1 MSRHGHGWRRRR
13 CQAGISI
20 VELLVAGLLLSMGL
34 AACVKLWMFSYLV
47 TTDTDKV
54 GISYNLGRQALEQV
68 RASGFTGAS
77 EGATI
82 AYYSGA
88 PALVGSSTGAAYKV
102 TTTIVST
109 AVSSGTAGSTGAVP
123 SSSALRTVNVSVQD
137 VSNTTTLYSTHTYL
151 TRGGI

>member
-1 MSRHGHGWRRRR
+1 MSRYGHAGTVRRR
-13 CQAGISI
+13 QSGISI
-20 VELLVAGLLLSMGL
+20 VELLVAGALLSMGL

-68 RASGFTGAS
+68 RASGFTSAA

-88 PALVGSSTGAAYKV
+88 PTLLGNSSGARYKV
-102 TTTIVST
+102 TTTIVSS
-109 AVSSGTAGSTGAVP
+109 AVSSGTAGATGAVP
-123 SSSALRTVNVSVQD
+123 SSSALRTVTVSVQD